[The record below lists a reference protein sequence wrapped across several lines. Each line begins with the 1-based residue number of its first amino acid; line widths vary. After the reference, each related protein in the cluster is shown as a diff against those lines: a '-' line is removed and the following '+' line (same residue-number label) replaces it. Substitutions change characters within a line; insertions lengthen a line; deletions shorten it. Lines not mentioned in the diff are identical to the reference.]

1 MAFSGGAWPPLPAPL
16 FKRLQEQAFIIS
28 QSLRAGHDFSGPLWP
43 RVSCQAAIKGGVG
56 WCPCQVWGGRDGG
69 GLASELTHWLLV
81 GLPNW
86 QDSETLIP
94 CSEGLSAGQLTTG
107 ELASARASEEETMS
121 HDRSHCPFARHS
133 EVTSHHPCSGRR
145 GPPGARLDPSTADQR
160 GDCCRSSEACRG

>member
-1 MAFSGGAWPPLPAPL
+1 MTSLGHSGPGCLA
-16 FKRLQEQAFIIS
+16 RLQS
-28 QSLRAGHDFSGPLWP
+28 R
-43 RVSCQAAIKGGVG
+43 VG
-56 WCPCQVWGGRDGG
+56 WAGVHVKCGGGRDGG